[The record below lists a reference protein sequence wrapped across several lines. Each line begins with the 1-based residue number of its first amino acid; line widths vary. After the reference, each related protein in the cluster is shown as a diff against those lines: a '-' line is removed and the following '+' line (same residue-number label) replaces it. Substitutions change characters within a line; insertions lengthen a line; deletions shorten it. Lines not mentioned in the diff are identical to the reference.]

1 VSPQGK
7 DTADVPVTRNIKGI
21 ALHSALRML
30 LTEMGLTYVIG
41 DDALIIT
48 ASEEGRR
55 LARQGS
61 IDAEEVSREF
71 QKNGRIIWV
80 LRDEIQLQLTAT
92 PLVDAVV
99 LLNQQHGI
107 SIGIDHRRL
116 AAAGIRPDVR
126 CTLDV
131 KDVPLASALQKL
143 LGDVGLT
150 YVVEDERI
158 VITTPE
164 NASSAENN

>member
-30 LTEMGLTYVIG
+30 LTEMALTYVIG

-55 LARQGS
+55 LARQSS
-61 IDAEEVSREF
+61 IDADEVRREF
-71 QKNGRIIWV
+71 LKNSRIMWR
-80 LRDEIQLQLTAT
+80 LRDEAQLEFIAT
-92 PLVDAVV
+92 PLEDVMVFLEAR
-99 LLNQQHGI
+99 HGI
-107 SIGIDHRRL
+107 SIGIDRTAL
-116 AAAGIRPDVR
+116 SAAGIRPDVR
-126 CTLDV
+126 CTINV
-131 KDVPLASALQKL
+131 KGVPLASALQKL
-143 LGDVGLT
+143 LGDVDLT
-150 YVVEDERI
+150 YVVEDEGI
-158 VITTPE
+158 VITTPK